1 MEDDFH
7 VSPFWNFHGIPRSA
21 GLHTYWEDKALP
33 LPEATMPERTHAGAV
48 DHRWSQLSPGF
59 WPSPPGRQQMPHCSM
74 TKCPAE
80 PFPDC

>member
-33 LPEATMPERTHAGAV
+33 WKKEMFLELNMSNNNP
-48 DHRWSQLSPGF
+48 
-59 WPSPPGRQQMPHCSM
+59 
-74 TKCPAE
+74 
-80 PFPDC
+80 